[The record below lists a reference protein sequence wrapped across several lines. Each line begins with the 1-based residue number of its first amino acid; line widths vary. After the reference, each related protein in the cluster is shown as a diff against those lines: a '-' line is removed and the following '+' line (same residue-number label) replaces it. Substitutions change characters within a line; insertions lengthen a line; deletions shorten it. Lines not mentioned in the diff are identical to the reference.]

1 MPVTL
6 VLRGLKGIPL
16 TNNEVDT
23 NFTNLKSAID
33 LYTANDVLLKL
44 NTVDT
49 NTSGLNAQFLIGNS
63 AVTDDQIGNSIV
75 MRSSG
80 GFTAGTITAVS
91 FIGPVTG
98 NITGNVTGNITG
110 NVIGNAT
117 GLSTT
122 LAIGSGGT
130 SATTTDAAKISLGIV
145 TSATGSE
152 IIPRGTT
159 LQRDGTP
166 LTGYLRYNTDTNT
179 FEGYTISQ
187 TSTFTGTIAVTTG
200 ILTLSAIGTGT
211 FALGQSLTG
220 TGVPLGTNVLTLL
233 TGTLG
238 VAASTY
244 STNIITAVASTLM
257 TGSASTW
264 GSIGGSAAGGGGATG
279 ANGDQVFQENSPNVT
294 ASYTLSLGKSAGSIG
309 PISILSGVTV
319 TIPAS
324 KRWVVF

>member
-6 VLRGLKGIPL
+6 VLRGTKGIPL
-16 TNNEVDT
+16 TNNEVDA

-33 LYTANDVLLKL
+33 LYTADDVLLKL

-49 NTSGLNAQFLIGNS
+49 NTSGLNAQFLIGKS
-63 AVTDDQIGNSIV
+63 AVTDDQSGNSIV

-80 GFTAGTITAVS
+80 GFTAGTITALS

-98 NITGNVTGNITG
+98 DITG

-130 SATTTDAAKISLGIV
+130 SATTAAAAKINLGIV

-152 IIPRGTT
+152 IIPTGTT
-159 LQRDGTP
+159 GERDGTP
-166 LTGYLRYNTDTNT
+166 LAGYLRYNTDTST
-179 FEGYTISQ
+179 FEGYT
-187 TSTFTGTIAVTTG
+187 TV
-200 ILTLSAIGTGT
+200 
-211 FALGQSLTG
+211 
-220 TGVPLGTNVLTLL
+220 
-233 TGTLG
+233 
-238 VAASTY
+238 
-244 STNIITAVASTLM
+244 
-257 TGSASTW
+257 W
-264 GSIGGSAAGGGGATG
+264 GSIGGGAGATG

-294 ASYTLSLGKSAGSIG
+294 ASYTLSLGKNAGSIG